1 MTYNIP
7 DLDIDVKGREDIL
20 KYFNYIPASKVSNN
34 GLFPHGVGVY
44 FCNIPKDLISGMSS
58 IDYKIAEERFG
69 FVKVDLLHNSTYDK
83 FNKRSEIEENL
94 SKPIKWELLDNK
106 EFVEKL
112 PHIGSYYDL
121 MKEMPK
127 IDSIE
132 NLARFI
138 AVIRPA
144 KKYLIQTLKET
155 NDWNSISDKIWI
167 KEGDGYMYKHSH
179 SIAYA
184 MMISLYLK

>member
-83 FNKRSEIEENL
+83 FNK
-94 SKPIKWELLDNK
+94 
-106 EFVEKL
+106 
-112 PHIGSYYDL
+112 
-121 MKEMPK
+121 
-127 IDSIE
+127 
-132 NLARFI
+132 
-138 AVIRPA
+138 
-144 KKYLIQTLKET
+144 
-155 NDWNSISDKIWI
+155 
-167 KEGDGYMYKHSH
+167 
-179 SIAYA
+179 
-184 MMISLYLK
+184 